1 MAYLKDLTCLN
12 RFGIIATEL
21 TLRRRQMRRLNL
33 GQVLG
38 VCPETRALHLVEI
51 PDPLDIPL
59 AVTRLK
65 AKPARSKKAGKGK

>member
-1 MAYLKDLTCLN
+1 
-12 RFGIIATEL
+12 
-21 TLRRRQMRRLNL
+21 MRRLNL